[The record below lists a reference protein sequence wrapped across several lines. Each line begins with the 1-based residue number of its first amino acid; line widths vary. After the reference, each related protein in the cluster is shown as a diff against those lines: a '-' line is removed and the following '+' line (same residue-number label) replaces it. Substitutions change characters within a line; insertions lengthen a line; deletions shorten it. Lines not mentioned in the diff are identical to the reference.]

1 VRDPHRRGG
10 AGIRHLIH
18 RRGFLAGCAALALW
32 PLARLSARAGEAPA
46 QATTPAASGDLA
58 ADTRSALETSDYVYV
73 SPLRSDGDESTCH
86 GEVWYGWFD
95 GSVVIITSA
104 NTWKARSASQ
114 DLDRARIWVGNHGR
128 WKGLVGRNEE
138 FRKAPSFD
146 ARAEI
151 VKDDALLDRLL
162 ALYETKY
169 PDEIARWRD
178 RMRQGYADGTR
189 VLIRYRPV

>member
-1 VRDPHRRGG
+1 MID
-10 AGIRHLIH
+10 
-18 RRGFLAGCAALALW
+18 RRGFLAACAGLSLW
-32 PLARLSARAGEAPA
+32 PLARFSAWAEGAPA
-46 QATTPAASGDLA
+46 AAATSEAGGLPADA
-58 ADTRSALETSDYVYV
+58 RRALEASDYVYV
-73 SPLRSDGDESTCH
+73 SPLRSDGSESTCH

-95 GSVVIITSA
+95 GSVVIITAA
-104 NTWKARSASQ
+104 NTWKARSASR

-128 WKGLVGRNEE
+128 WKGVVGRNED

-169 PDEIARWRD
+169 PDEIGRWRD
-178 RMRQGYADGTR
+178 RMREGHADGTR
-189 VLIRYRPV
+189 VLIRYHPV